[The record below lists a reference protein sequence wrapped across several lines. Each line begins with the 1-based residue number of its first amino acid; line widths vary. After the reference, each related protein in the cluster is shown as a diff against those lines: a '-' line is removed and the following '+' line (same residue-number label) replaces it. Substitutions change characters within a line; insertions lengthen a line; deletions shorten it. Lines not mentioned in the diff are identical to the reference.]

1 MHRQTW
7 EGTWCALAL
16 GIPWLVVLMRLDES
30 WWVLASGPR
39 WAEVIFM
46 VICGFLGASPLGMN
60 LPFPQVRCHLH
71 FLSRRE
77 SQWRF
82 RDRWRFRTNCQ
93 AVALNLLSCPDRSQQ
108 CFVSEYEAKYFRV
121 WRGLRPW
128 RYVPCRSFPQV
139 FKCLGFANIGGNGCA
154 ITSWKRLAP
163 YYHALSQHA
172 SVHVVNLC

>member
-16 GIPWLVVLMRLDES
+16 GIPWLVVLMRLDET
-30 WWVLASGPR
+30 WHRGRDGPR
-39 WAEVIFM
+39 WFSWWFVASLVLRPLAWT
-46 VICGFLGASPLGMN
+46 CPFL
-60 LPFPQVRCHLH
+60 RCHLH

-93 AVALNLLSCPDRSQQ
+93 AVALNLLSRPDRSQQ

-139 FKCLGFANIGGNGCA
+139 FKCLGFANIGGHGCA